1 MDKIIE
7 VKNLKKEFKTF
18 SKGHG
23 IKDSIKS
30 LIKRNYS
37 TVKALNDINF
47 KIEKGEIRGFIGPN
61 GAGKSTTIKILCGI
75 LFPTSGQVKVNG
87 FEPWSQRK
95 KYVKNIGVVFG
106 QKSQLWFDLPPIDTY
121 HSNKAIYDIP
131 DTKFKKTL
139 DYLVNLLEIKDI
151 IYRPTRQLSLGEKM
165 KCELVSSLL
174 HGPDIVFLDEPTIGL
189 DIISKEKIRQFIK
202 KINREKQ
209 ITFLLTTHD
218 MDDIEDL
225 CKNIIIINKGDI
237 VFDGE
242 LSKIKSEVMKT
253 KILDIKFKEKITSKD
268 IKKITKGC
276 IVREQKDYEAR
287 ISVNLKKTTIQK
299 VMNDIVNEF
308 SIHDINISNPRIET
322 IIKRIYEK

>member
-121 HSNKAIYDIP
+121 HLNKAIYDIP

>member
-1 MDKIIE
+1 MIE

-121 HSNKAIYDIP
+121 HLNKAIYDIP